1 MDRVP
6 ALRRLDHALAGAGAC
21 YTGRMA
27 EKDAGELYG
36 DAHVASYRETGGEF
50 GHLWRGAP
58 TLLLTTKGAKSGRPR
73 TMALIYGRSGDDYLL
88 VASNGGATDHPQWF
102 KNLVADPDVELQVRD
117 EVFPA
122 RARVAT
128 DEEKPAMWQEMI
140 RHWPAYDSYQEK
152 TDRPIPIVVLERR

>member
-1 MDRVP
+1 
-6 ALRRLDHALAGAGAC
+6 
-21 YTGRMA
+21 MA
-27 EKDAGELYG
+27 ERDSGDLYG
-36 DAHVASYRETGGEF
+36 DAHVESYRETGGEY

-58 TLLLTTKGAKSGRPR
+58 TLLLTTKGAKSGKER

-102 KNLVADPDVELQVRD
+102 KNLTKDPEVELQVRD

-128 DEEKPAMWQEMI
+128 EDEEPAMWQEMTS
-140 RHWPAYDSYQEK
+140 HWPAYDRYQEK
-152 TDRPIPIVVLERR
+152 TDRPIPVVVLERR